1 MNHAVL
7 AVGALIAGVGL
18 FWIAYSLLG
27 KDENEMI
34 SMRGGYVA
42 AADLRSV
49 GKGAVLIGLFICLL
63 SLLIP

>member
-1 MNHAVL
+1 MNRAVL
-7 AVGALIAGVGL
+7 AAGALIAGAGL
-18 FWIAYSLLG
+18 VWIAYSILG